1 MSKQER
7 EAYIRK
13 LLADGKTPEEV
24 VTIVVEK
31 TGVKAN
37 TVEKQM
43 REIVA
48 ADGEA
53 PATDTDGPTDGEKE
67 PEAPEET
74 TDEEEPETTDE
85 EPEAPEETTDEEEP
99 ETTDEE
105 PEAPE
110 PPAKKPKG
118 SKTYKGLLTKED
130 KANPNRSKGRVD
142 EYTVLEEDKDFY
154 HVEVEATSFNPNTGQ
169 KTSTPAIKK
178 LDGPAFVKV
187 KASAKRLGYI
197 HFKVIHS
204 PS

>member
-53 PATDTDGPTDGEKE
+53 PATDTDGPTDGEK
-67 PEAPEET
+67 
-74 TDEEEPETTDE
+74 